1 MSMDSYFANIEKQT
15 GMTPD
20 DFMAAAK
27 KKGML
32 ADGVT
37 ATQVIDW
44 LKADYGLGYGHSGAI
59 YKMIRDSKGPKLSVD
74 DKVAKHFTGAKEHWR
89 ASYDKVV
96 SKAEK
101 FGADG
106 VTIDPAA
113 AYVSLKRKDKKFAV
127 IATTKDRFDVGIKLK
142 GVDPEG
148 RFAASGKWNEM
159 VTHRVQVTD
168 PKQVDA
174 ELISWLKKAYA
185 AAK

>member
-1 MSMDSYFANIEKQT
+1 MQFQAYLDNIKAKT

-32 ADGVT
+32 KDGVT
-37 ATQVIDW
+37 ATEIIDW
-44 LKADYGLGYGHSGAI
+44 LKADYGLGYGHAGAI
-59 YKMIRDSKGPKLSVD
+59 YKLIRDSKSPKLSVD
-74 DKVAKHFTGAKEHWR
+74 DKVDKHFAGAKEHWR
-89 ASYDKVV
+89 ASYDKIVA
-96 SKAEK
+96 KAEK

-106 VTIDPAA
+106 IEIDPAA
-113 AYVSLKRKDKKFAV
+113 AYVSLKRGSKKFAV

-142 GVDPEG
+142 GVEPEG
-148 RFAASGKWNEM
+148 RFEAAGKWNEM

-185 AAK
+185 AA